1 MEKWKEVFNGI
12 IPVDIYQVQIMNG
25 EETGLIIKLLGRSN
39 QVIFKFG
46 VVLAVRMFDEGI
58 VQTGVYSDYEIEKFK
73 DSNFQ
78 NVIYEVQNGEFGKK
92 ILEIS
97 GGYLNPFDL
106 KHYIMVTQNYNLDI
120 ITEFEPNIEILQV

>member
-12 IPVDIYQVQIMNG
+12 IPVDIYQVEIING

-46 VVLAVRMFDEGI
+46 VVLAVRMFEEGV
-58 VQTGVYSDYEIEKFK
+58 VQVGVYSDYEIEKFK

-92 ILEIS
+92 VLEIS
-97 GGYLNPFDL
+97 GGYLNIFDL
-106 KHYIMVTQNYNLDI
+106 KHYIMITQNYNLDI
-120 ITEFEPNIEILQV
+120 ITEFEPDIEILQV